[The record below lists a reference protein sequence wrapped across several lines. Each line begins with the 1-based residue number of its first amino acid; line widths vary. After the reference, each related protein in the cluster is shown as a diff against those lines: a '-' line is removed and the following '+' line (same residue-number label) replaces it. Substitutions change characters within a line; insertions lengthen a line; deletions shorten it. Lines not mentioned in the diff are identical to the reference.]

1 MSRRGHADLSQVV
14 CLSVFQRCTQTVAA
28 AAAAA
33 DEANVALHTAAA
45 AAAADTAAVIG
56 QYTDQSVA
64 GPGDASHTRTGVND
78 AS

>member
-45 AAAADTAAVIG
+45 AAADTAAVIG

>member
-33 DEANVALHTAAA
+33 ADEANVALH
-45 AAAADTAAVIG
+45 TAAVIG

>member
-14 CLSVFQRCTQTVAA
+14 CLSVFQRCTQTVA

-64 GPGDASHTRTGVND
+64 GPGDASHTRTDVND

>member
-28 AAAAA
+28 AAAA

-45 AAAADTAAVIG
+45 AAADTAAVLG

-64 GPGDASHTRTGVND
+64 GPGDASHTRTDVND

>member
-45 AAAADTAAVIG
+45 AAADTAAVIG

-64 GPGDASHTRTGVND
+64 GPGDASHTRTDVND

>member
-28 AAAAA
+28 AAAA
-33 DEANVALHTAAA
+33 DEANVALHT
-45 AAAADTAAVIG
+45 AAADTAAVIG

-64 GPGDASHTRTGVND
+64 GPGDASHTRTDVND